1 MEALRL
7 VTSGLR
13 EFTNSIGSSNAL
25 LDTISPKQQLPGRG
39 TNKPVS
45 KPIREGTSYGMMM
58 GAAVGAGG
66 AMFAPP
72 ELLITICAAL
82 LYCGVY
88 FALLST
94 AAHMPSASRQQHE
107 IGTFVTVAA
116 VLMLSGMQVLLVAIS
131 LLLSDSLSHSF
142 FHLLSHSCLL
152 ST

>member
-1 MEALRL
+1 
-7 VTSGLR
+7 
-13 EFTNSIGSSNAL
+13 
-25 LDTISPKQQLPGRG
+25 
-39 TNKPVS
+39 
-45 KPIREGTSYGMMM
+45 
-58 GAAVGAGG
+58 
-66 AMFAPP
+66 MFAPP

-131 LLLSDSLSHSF
+131 LPLSDSLSHSL